1 MSSNHYPEVS
11 SEESDDI
18 QGGGIGYI
26 VMNSDRRGKRYVA
39 IPTTE
44 GQGKI
49 IHFGSD
55 AHSNFTMHKDPKRKL
70 SYLKRHGNE
79 DWTDLNKA
87 GTWSR
92 YLLWNL
98 PTLQESARDM
108 ENHFGIKITLAI

>member
-1 MSSNHYPEVS
+1 MSSNHYPSIS
-11 SEESDDI
+11 SEDSD
-18 QGGGIGYI
+18 GVTGYI
-26 VMNSDRRGKRYVA
+26 IMNSDRRGKLYVA
-39 IPTTE
+39 IPMIKD
-44 GQGKI
+44 QGKI
-49 IHFGSD
+49 VHFGSNV
-55 AHSNFTMHKDPKRKL
+55 HENYTIHKDPKRKL

-79 DWTDLNKA
+79 DWTDLDKA